1 MWCPDVGELVPCGVL
16 MWVSLVCNMHLPC
29 WFAFSCQRE
38 VGVLLTL
45 SSCAPVLSLVEVV
58 CLIDTCCLGFATVCV
73 LAIRA
78 MSMHAF
84 QVAVVAVHSEC
95 AGQWKASRRPHH
107 CSLASRGRWCLKVAV
122 NELNLVNNI
131 DVKAAADSCHAVE
144 CQ

>member
-1 MWCPDVGELVPCGVL
+1 MRCPDVGESGVQHAPSL
-16 MWVSLVCNMHLPC
+16 LVCLQLSKGGRR
-29 WFAFSCQRE
+29 ASQ
-38 VGVLLTL
+38 